1 LSAIAALA
9 IFIVLFSALVH
20 FALSREDY
28 QLVRES
34 ITSSTR
40 ELTGFDVQIAGP
52 LDLPYAIR
60 PTGVFRNI
68 RLSNPATG
76 DDDPL
81 LVAREI
87 RVTIALLPLLAGK
100 VKVYEVSL
108 SGVDVNLEIDR
119 QGSANWVTGVTD
131 DDGPSR
137 GRSLL
142 HTITLEDINARYHD
156 ARTGLQVDGRIERL
170 DLLSPIVSRQVSF
183 ELSAEIAG
191 VPIDLEGRF
200 GPKSDILAG
209 NRFPLEIAGE
219 VGDVDLKA
227 TIEFGPT
234 PKGDIGTMTL
244 SAQVSAEGKDLGKMG
259 SAFDWALP
267 DTDSFAIAATLS
279 GDRTKLGLSD
289 IEGAAKWSG
298 HDLVVGGRIANVLDW
313 SGLELDA
320 QLDGQNL
327 AGLSH
332 LYGMGWLPETDAYD
346 VAGVVTGTW
355 PALGI
360 RSGVVTLARDG
371 ITIDASGHVD
381 DFIDPKAISVDVRT
395 AGTDLAAVPELE
407 WLQPPSTD
415 TFEFTG
421 HFEGSMSEMALRG
434 MSGTFERGDHRIRLA
449 GDVDSVAEFRGID
462 WKLDASGTDLSELND
477 LFTMK
482 FLETRHYD
490 MSFRLSGDLD
500 NLSAGDIV
508 VDGSIPGI
516 TASLRG
522 SVGKVVDFQDADIE
536 AKMIIDSLAAVDFYH
551 GPDLPDDVQIEL
563 DGRMTGSYPNLD
575 LTDMGLRSG
584 DSFVKGRA
592 SLNVGERPS
601 IEAAVTSG
609 VLDIRPFIRGW
620 LADSESEEESATGH
634 VFSNEPIDFSYLDS
648 FDGRFRLDS
657 MEFPWTAGHLLVESA
672 TVGLQQGSLSIDP
685 LVLFRNGATASG
697 HFRID
702 RGAETTFDTELS
714 VEGVNLATL
723 MKDLQFANTYQG
735 TLDFSADLDSGG
747 ESMSEVMANLNG
759 TLSVF
764 VSEALVPDVSLTLRP
779 YDALFNLLPW
789 LSRTEELSINCA
801 ITHLEATD
809 GIVNVDPLYFDA
821 EQMQMLG
828 GGQINLRTESFDL
841 RLAPR
846 PRGTRILAHNIDVLV
861 RGTLAETEFSSA
873 GTSKALATTYGK
885 FAVLGPA
892 GLLVPTSRSKKHPC
906 VGSLQEY
913 RDQQAE
919 AE

>member
-1 LSAIAALA
+1 
-9 IFIVLFSALVH
+9 
-20 FALSREDY
+20 
-28 QLVRES
+28 
-34 ITSSTR
+34 
-40 ELTGFDVQIAGP
+40 
-52 LDLPYAIR
+52 
-60 PTGVFRNI
+60 
-68 RLSNPATG
+68 
-76 DDDPL
+76 
-81 LVAREI
+81 
-87 RVTIALLPLLAGK
+87 
-100 VKVYEVSL
+100 
-108 SGVDVNLEIDR
+108 
-119 QGSANWVTGVTD
+119 
-131 DDGPSR
+131 
-137 GRSLL
+137 
-142 HTITLEDINARYHD
+142 
-156 ARTGLQVDGRIERL
+156 
-170 DLLSPIVSRQVSF
+170 
-183 ELSAEIAG
+183 
-191 VPIDLEGRF
+191 
-200 GPKSDILAG
+200 
-209 NRFPLEIAGE
+209 
-219 VGDVDLKA
+219 
-227 TIEFGPT
+227 
-234 PKGDIGTMTL
+234 
-244 SAQVSAEGKDLGKMG
+244 
-259 SAFDWALP
+259 
-267 DTDSFAIAATLS
+267 
-279 GDRTKLGLSD
+279 
-289 IEGAAKWSG
+289 
-298 HDLVVGGRIANVLDW
+298 
-313 SGLELDA
+313 
-320 QLDGQNL
+320 
-327 AGLSH
+327 
-332 LYGMGWLPETDAYD
+332 
-346 VAGVVTGTW
+346 
-355 PALGI
+355 
-360 RSGVVTLARDG
+360 VTLARDG

-421 HFEGSMSEMALRG
+421 HFEGSMSEMALSG

-449 GDVDSVAEFRGID
+449 GDVDSVADFRGID
-462 WKLDASGTDLSELND
+462 WMLQASGTDLSELND

-482 FLETRHYD
+482 FLETRQYD

-500 NLSAGDIV
+500 SLSAGDIV

-563 DGRMTGSYPNLD
+563 DGRMTGSYPDLD
-575 LTDMGLRSG
+575 LTDMHLRSG

-620 LADSESEEESATGH
+620 LADSELEEESATGH

-657 MEFPWTAGHLLVESA
+657 MEFPWTAGRVLVESA

-685 LVLFRNGATASG
+685 LVLVRDGATASG

-702 RGAETTFDTELS
+702 RGAETTFDTELN

-723 MKDLQFANTYQG
+723 MKDLQFADTYQG

-764 VSEALVPDVSLTLRP
+764 VSEALVPDVSLTLRLH
-779 YDALFNLLPW
+779 DALFNRLPW
-789 LSRTEELSINCA
+789 LNRTEELSINCA

-828 GGQINLRTESFDL
+828 GGQIDFRTESFDL

-846 PRGTRILAHNIDVLV
+846 PRGTRILAHNIDLLV
-861 RGTLAETEFSSA
+861 RGAFNNPEISSA

-885 FAVLGPA
+885 YAVLGPA
-892 GLLVPTSRSKKHPC
+892 GLLVPTERSRKHPC

-913 RDQQAE
+913 RDRQKKEQ
-919 AE
+919 